1 MLITIDRFHRPSQ
14 WPFTVVLVAIAVSFL
29 PVAAGYL
36 KRYSIPLSSAVG
48 IYCCFLFLVFYLV
61 APAMPA
67 GRALLGKVI
76 EGRYKSFIVLA
87 FLAFPYVLYAMG
99 TADFHWSALGR
110 LLGIAAPIISVY
122 SAFPVRHQTKFTW
135 QDMLAAIWMVSV
147 VLFHLFK
154 GIWNVPSHLD

>member
-1 MLITIDRFHRPSQ
+1 
-14 WPFTVVLVAIAVSFL
+14 
-29 PVAAGYL
+29 
-36 KRYSIPLSSAVG
+36 
-48 IYCCFLFLVFYLV
+48 VFYLV

-87 FLAFPYVLYAMG
+87 FLAFPYVLYATG

-122 SAFPVRHQTKFTW
+122 TAFPVRHQTKFNW

-154 GIWNVPSHLD
+154 GIWNVPSHLDFMARLFMVSLGVFCWTYVRPVPDLGYRLEFSKRRCLPQRATSACLR